1 MKIDWDNAKKN
12 LPTMFGKNLEY
23 FERRI
28 TALNRR
34 ACLHEGEPCGI
45 RARQEITGML
55 CVLNALGFEVVG
67 DWSRYDGEF
76 MIAPATEIAK
86 QKGGAK

>member
-1 MKIDWDNAKKN
+1 MKTDWDNAKKN
-12 LPTMFGKNLEY
+12 LPILFGKNLEY

-34 ACLHEGEPCGI
+34 ARLHEGEHCGI
-45 RARQEITGML
+45 SARNEITGMV

-67 DWSRYDGEF
+67 DWTRYDSEF
-76 MIAPATEIAK
+76 MLAPATEIAK
-86 QKGGAK
+86 QKGEAK